1 MTRLDTRPRCTF
13 LGGGYAVGVALS
25 LALIAQTQAQ
35 QPTDLPADTDPALA
49 LVTVNGED
57 ITESDLRVHQVN
69 ALRQRARRPTTDAEF
84 ARVIADVTPG
94 ALAEAIDQLLMVQ
107 KARALGYTFTENL
120 FQQFLLN
127 ARGVFR
133 FPEQTEDFNSNDEVL
148 RAIQESEGLTEREV
162 RRMIERQLLAQRAM
176 EIEVLHQVS
185 LTEAE
190 AREYYDANIEAYTT
204 PATAALREILLA
216 VPRGARG
223 PADQDAKVKAEA
235 LVARLRSGEDFAT
248 LATEVSD
255 SPSKQSGGRVGP
267 FLETEFAEPMRALI
281 ATLDVGQIA
290 DPIRT
295 PLGYQI
301 VMLDFL
307 VDAYVR
313 PFEELREE
321 ITNSVFGDRRT
332 DAYNALLTA
341 LRNDAVIEWHHDDLR
356 QAYEVHR
363 ASNPEVHALPIQ

>member
-13 LGGGYAVGVALS
+13 LGGGCAVGVALS

-35 QPTDLPADTDPALA
+35 QPTDLSADTDPA

-133 FPEQTEDFNSNDEVL
+133 FPGQTEDFNSNDEVL

-176 EIEVLHQVS
+176 EIEILDQVS

-190 AREYYDANIEAYTT
+190 AREYYDANIETYTT

-235 LVARLRSGEDFAT
+235 FVARLRSGEDFAT

-267 FLETEFAEPMRALI
+267 FLETEFPEPMRALI

-332 DAYNALLTA
+332 AAYNALLTA